1 MRPTLSGH
9 FSVCARVYVYKYVAN
24 TCVFRQIISAVEYL
38 HERGIAHR
46 DLKPE
51 NLLSSGSDEK
61 EVIKIADFGFSKDF
75 TDDKLQTSCGS
86 PGYVAPEVRGLWFVL
101 CMLAFETRLLLT
113 HDV

>member
-1 MRPTLSGH
+1 MCFFFFFCFVFVFCFLLLLN
-9 FSVCARVYVYKYVAN
+9 FSFV
-24 TCVFRQIISAVEYL
+24 SAVEYL

-86 PGYVAPEVRGLWFVL
+86 PGYVAPEVSCNRKKKGRVL
-101 CMLAFETRLLLT
+101 IFFFRC
-113 HDV
+113 